1 MSQPGDLAMIA
12 RSIIDSN
19 VYMALG
25 TADETGDPWV
35 SPLYFTASQ
44 YAEFYWISS
53 PEARHS
59 RNLARRPQ
67 VSLVIFDSRVAVGA
81 GQAVYISARAEELTS
96 GDVEGGL
103 AIYNGRFPNPAE
115 LGVRLIKLEDVS
127 APALFRL
134 YRAVAS
140 EHWILD
146 PGARSDVR
154 IAVAV

>member
-1 MSQPGDLAMIA
+1 M
-12 RSIIDSN
+12 
-19 VYMALG
+19 
-25 TADETGDPWV
+25 

-81 GQAVYISARAEELTS
+81 GQAVYISARAEELTN

-115 LGVRLIKLEDVS
+115 RGVRLIKLEDVS

-140 EHWILD
+140 EYWILD